1 MRQLTRR
8 EFLSLSS
15 ATAVSLCVL
24 AGTSKAM
31 VPPAAKPPPAGA
43 DEELFA
49 QISAQAAD
57 LVQQYNLPGLSIGII
72 HNDQLVFAQG
82 YGFQSGLPGGTRV
95 PMTPQT
101 VQSMASVSKSFAG
114 TAIMQLVEAGLDQR

>member
-49 QISAQAAD
+49 QISAQAA
-57 LVQQYNLPGLSIGII
+57 VWSSSTICP
-72 HNDQLVFAQG
+72 VC
-82 YGFQSGLPGGTRV
+82 R
-95 PMTPQT
+95 
-101 VQSMASVSKSFAG
+101 SVSSTTINWSLPRATASRAG
-114 TAIMQLVEAGLDQR
+114 SLAARGCP